1 MPSKYYKII
10 VIVLLIIITGVIIG
24 VSLSSS
30 NNSSSLGKNVSIY
43 PQLVELSKQG
53 YNVQA
58 YPTNLQVLPL
68 NFSSEGKPAVIYVGA
83 EWCPYC
89 AVERW
94 ALILALL
101 RFGNFTGLEYMQ
113 SSSSDV
119 YPNTPTFTF
128 VKANYTS
135 PYISFIGIEYEA
147 RNGSQLEPVP
157 TNIYQMWTQYGKGQ
171 IPFIIIGYYY
181 QVGTS
186 IDPGLMSGHDWN
198 YVISQLN
205 DTNSQI
211 YLQVYAQANLITK
224 YICQIDGGKPA
235 NVCNVFLNGT
245 SSTTTTSQS
254 SSSLQASQLVM
265 ALPEIQ
271 SRYIA

>member
-10 VIVLLIIITGVIIG
+10 VIVLLVIITGVIIG

-30 NNSSSLGKNVSIY
+30 NNSSSLGKNISIY
-43 PQLVELSKQG
+43 PELVELSKQG

-113 SSSSDV
+113 SSSTDV

-186 IDPGLMSGHDWN
+186 INPGLMSGHDWN

-205 DTNSQI
+205 DPNSQI

-224 YICQIDGGKPA
+224 YICQIDGGKPT
-235 NVCNVFLNGT
+235 NVCNVFLNST

-254 SSSLQASQLVM
+254 SSSLQASQVVM
-265 ALPEIQ
+265 VLPEIE
-271 SRYIA
+271 SRYIS